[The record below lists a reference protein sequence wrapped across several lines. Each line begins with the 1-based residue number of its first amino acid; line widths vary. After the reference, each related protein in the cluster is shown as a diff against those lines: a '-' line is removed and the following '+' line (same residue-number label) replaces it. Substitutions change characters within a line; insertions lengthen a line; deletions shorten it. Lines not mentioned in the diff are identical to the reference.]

1 MHTIA
6 SPAAWIGFGL
16 FVATMIALDLGV
28 FHRTPHTISTREAL
42 VWTGV
47 WVTLALSFSG
57 GLYLWSGPQPALEF
71 LTGYVIEEALS
82 VDNIFVF
89 IVIFSALGVPG
100 ALQHR
105 VLIWGVLGA
114 VVLRGACILLGTALI
129 ERFHVLIYVFG
140 GVLIAMGIKLLVQPD
155 AEPHPERNP
164 LFRLFRRF
172 VPTVSDFRGTAFT
185 VRENGKLF
193 ATPLLLVLF
202 AICIT
207 DVVFAAD
214 SIPAIFAVTTDP
226 FVVFTSNMFA
236 IFGLRSLYFA
246 LSGMMDNFRYL
257 KYGLA
262 LVLLFVGA
270 KMLLE
275 EVVAIPIVV
284 SLGVVVLLLAGSI
297 VASLLHRPH
306 STSRSESI

>member
-6 SPAAWIGFGL
+6 SPAAWVGFGL
-16 FVATMIALDLGV
+16 FVASMIALDLGV
-28 FHRTPHTISTREAL
+28 FHRTPHTVRTREAL
-42 VWTGV
+42 IWTGV
-47 WVTLALSFSG
+47 WVVLALLFSA
-57 GLYLWSGPQPALEF
+57 GLYLWVGTQPALEF
-71 LTGYVIEEALS
+71 MTGYVIEEALS

-89 IVIFSALGVPG
+89 IVIFSAFGVPG

-129 ERFHVLIYVFG
+129 ERFHALIYVFG
-140 GVLIAMGIKLLVQPD
+140 GLLIVMGIKLLLHPD
-155 AEPHPERNP
+155 AEAHPERNP

-172 VPTVSDFRGTAFT
+172 IPAVSDYRGTAFT

-202 AICIT
+202 AISIT

-246 LSGMMDNFRYL
+246 LSGMMDSFRYL

-275 EVVAIPIVV
+275 EVITIPIVV

-297 VASLLHRPH
+297 IASLLRRSPTSH
-306 STSRSESI
+306 SEPI